1 MTHFS
6 RISAAF
12 AALLASSGTG
22 LAADMIDVPI
32 YSPTPEVQ
40 TMAAGGWYLRGD
52 IGMSN
57 QQLHGSLD
65 NALYDSPD
73 TTFTT
78 LDEGH
83 FSSAPTF
90 QLGVG
95 YQANEWFRADVTAQY
110 RGKADF
116 TALDSYVYDNGV
128 DAVETGSNDYDAKKS
143 EWLFMANAYVDLGT
157 FGGITPYVGA
167 GIGAS
172 RNTISGFRDV
182 NVPEGSVAYGDTN
195 SQWELAWALH
205 TGLAF
210 QVNDRVTLDLG
221 YSYLHLGDASSGD
234 LVTYDGTNT
243 INNPMKFNDIT
254 SHDVKFGLR
263 YKFN

>member
-1 MTHFS
+1 MTHFK
-6 RISAAF
+6 RVSAAI
-12 AALLASSGTG
+12 AALLVSSATG
-22 LAADMIDVPI
+22 YAADLIEAPI
-32 YSPTPEVQ
+32 YSPPPEVQ
-40 TMAAGGWYLRGD
+40 TMSAGGWYLRGD

-73 TTFTT
+73 TTFQT
-78 LDEGH
+78 LDDGH
-83 FSSAPTF
+83 FSSAPTYQF
-90 QLGVG
+90 GVG
-95 YQANEWFRADVTAQY
+95 YRANEWFRADVTAQY

-116 TALDSYVYDNGV
+116 AALDSYVYDNGV
-128 DAVETGSNDYDAKKS
+128 DPAEYGSNDYTAKKS
-143 EWLFMANAYVDLGT
+143 EWLFMANAYLDLGT
-157 FGGITPYVGA
+157 WSGITPYVGA

-172 RNTISGFRDV
+172 RNTISDFRDV
-182 NVPEGSVAYGDTN
+182 NVPQGGVAYGDTN

-210 QVNDRVTLDLG
+210 DVTDRVTLDLG

-234 LVTYDGTNT
+234 LVTFDGTNNV
-243 INNPMKFNDIT
+243 NNPMKFKEIT
-254 SHDVKFGLR
+254 SHDLKFGLR